1 MHKLS
6 GSAALA
12 AAVAAFAAPGAHAQG
27 PSPDATDWHGR
38 TPHQNL
44 TSPDAQDAAKGR
56 GTFSAP
62 EVTVLRV
69 SRPARTSGGGV
80 DWADVGIG
88 AGGMLGVV
96 LLAGGGAAIAARRR
110 ETALA
115 STERTAPRW
124 PAASR

>member
-6 GSAALA
+6 RTAALA
-12 AAVAAFAAPGAHAQG
+12 AAVAALAAPGAHAQG
-27 PSPDATDWHGR
+27 PSPDTRDAATGWHGG

-44 TSPDAQDAAKGR
+44 ASPDAQDAANGR

-69 SRPARTSGGGV
+69 PQPAPTSGGGV

-96 LLAGGGAAIAARRR
+96 LLAGGGAAIATRRR
-110 ETALA
+110 ETALG
-115 STERTAPRW
+115 
-124 PAASR
+124 